1 MVIAMSKHAWLI
13 AAAMVGC
20 CPAALLA
27 QGSRTA
33 ASSNELRLEDPVI
46 TLLNEINV
54 PARDA
59 GVLKAIPA
67 DEGDEVAKDSL
78 LAELDDTE
86 VRFKLAGAKAEVTVA
101 KAEAKSEAAIRASEK
116 MADAAKADWDAIR
129 VLHKKG
135 TVSDLE
141 ERAKY
146 VAWERSKA
154 QTEVAIV
161 EHETKGLAVFVKQA
175 ALDAAQNELT
185 RRKILLTEDWKGIVL
200 ERMKS
205 PGEWVQPGDTIMRI
219 ARMDRLRVKGY
230 VRADVASPHELR
242 NRTAKVLVPVD
253 QGRQMEIPGKVTF
266 SSPEILTN
274 GRFRVTVEIENTLD
288 DGQWL
293 ARPGQFAE
301 VIIPL
306 DRPLPTTVRKV
317 GSR

>member
-1 MVIAMSKHAWLI
+1 MKQHTWLVKVAI
-13 AAAMVGC
+13 LGLMPVSAF
-20 CPAALLA
+20 A
-27 QGSRTA
+27 QVSRTP

-46 TLLNEINV
+46 TLLNEVNV
-54 PARDA
+54 PARDP
-59 GVLKAIPA
+59 GVLKAIAA
-67 DEGDEVAKDSL
+67 DEGDEVEKDSL
-78 LAELDDTE
+78 LAQLDDTE
-86 VRFKLAGAKAEVTVA
+86 VKFKLAGAKAEVTVA
-101 KAEAKSEAAIRASEK
+101 EAEAKSQAAIRASEK
-116 MADAAKADWDAIR
+116 MAEAAKADWDAIR
-129 VLHKKG
+129 ALWKKG

-161 EHETKGLAVFVKQA
+161 EHETKGLAVHVKQA
-175 ALDAAQNELT
+175 ALDAAENELS

-200 ERMKS
+200 ERMKN
-205 PGEWVQPGDTIMRI
+205 PGEWVQPGDTIVRI

-230 VRADVASPHELR
+230 VRADVVSPHELR
-242 NRTAKVLVPVD
+242 DRTAKVSVPVD
-253 QGRQMEIPGKVTF
+253 QGRRMEIPGKVTF
-266 SSPEILTN
+266 ASPEILTN
-274 GRFRVTVEIENTLD
+274 GRFRVTVEIDNQLEE
-288 DGQWL
+288 GQWL